1 VSKCSSNLTSRFSVR
16 KRASCASQSLVPRFF
31 APRVLFFTSLSL
43 AELLIFVQH
52 SPLTVPHSHS
62 SYQHCDS
69 SILSSRTC
77 TPLTACAA
85 YSRHTLL
92 FSSPFSPKRYLCSRW
107 STIHRGGQEVGGD
120 WHRLHRY
127 SSRAFWCDLYY
138 QRVPKYRLTD
148 GQAEGR
154 QREETPTENPHT
166 PR

>member
-1 VSKCSSNLTSRFSVR
+1 MSKCSSNLTSRFSVG
-16 KRASCASQSLVPRFF
+16 KHTSRARQSLVPRFLHRGYF
-31 APRVLFFTSLSL
+31 SSLLFPL
-43 AELLIFVQH
+43 AELLIFLQH
-52 SPLTVPHSHS
+52 SPLAVPRPHS

-77 TPLTACAA
+77 TPLTASAA

-107 STIHRGGQEVGGD
+107 STIHRGGQEVGGN

-148 GQAEGR
+148 GQAGGR

>member
-1 VSKCSSNLTSRFSVR
+1 VSKCSSNLTSRFSVG
-16 KRASCASQSLVPRFF
+16 KRASRASQSLVPRFF

-43 AELLIFVQH
+43 AELLIFLQH

-107 STIHRGGQEVGGD
+107 GTIHRGGQERLEVIGTGCIGT
-120 WHRLHRY
+120 HRVHFGVTCTTKEYL
-127 SSRAFWCDLYY
+127 S
-138 QRVPKYRLTD
+138 TD
-148 GQAEGR
+148 
-154 QREETPTENPHT
+154 
-166 PR
+166 